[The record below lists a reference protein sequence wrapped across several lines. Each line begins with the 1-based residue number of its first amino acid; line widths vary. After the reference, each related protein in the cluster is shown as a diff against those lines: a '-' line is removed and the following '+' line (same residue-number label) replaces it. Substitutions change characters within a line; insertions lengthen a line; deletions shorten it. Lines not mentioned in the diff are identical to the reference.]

1 MQKKNIFFDLDGTI
15 VNSQKGIFNSVEYS
29 IEKMNFPKLDKDTL
43 RKFIGP
49 PLHYS
54 YKKYFDI
61 DDETTDE
68 SVKKYREYYKAKG
81 IFECELYPG
90 MIKMLEI
97 LSKEYDLYVT
107 TSKPLPLATKV
118 LQKLNADIYFKEISG
133 PPFDG
138 LTVTKAHV
146 VTGVIKKY
154 NLKKEECVLIGDTRF
169 DGEGAFLSGIDFI
182 GVSYGFGTLEELN
195 EFPSVKVLN
204 STDEITD
211 YFKKAERN

>member
-1 MQKKNIFFDLDGTI
+1 MQKKNLFFDLDGTI

-29 IEKMNFPKLDKDTL
+29 IEKMNFPKIDQDTL

-61 DDETTDE
+61 DDKTTDE
-68 SVKKYREYYKAKG
+68 SVRKYREYYKAKG

-90 MIKMLEI
+90 MIDMLYA

-107 TSKPLPLATKV
+107 TSKPLPLARKV
-118 LQKLNADIYFKEISG
+118 LKKLNADTYFKEIAG

-138 LTVTKAHV
+138 RTVKKMHV
-146 VTGVIKKY
+146 VMGVIEKY
-154 NLKKEECVLIGDTRF
+154 NLNKEECVLIGDTRF
-169 DGEGAFLSGIDFI
+169 DGEGALLSGIDFI
-182 GVSYGFGTLEELN
+182 GVTYGFGTPDELN
-195 EFPSVKVLN
+195 EFNPIALLN
-204 STDEITD
+204 STHEITE
-211 YFKKAERN
+211 YFIN